1 MTDHKPEPWFWEAA
15 SEHCPHGPEPEDD
28 TTDAWDEWH
37 ERHTGSPQDVRICL
51 DAPMG
56 DHCPE
61 CSDDHNDAVPWSACP
76 HNTAA
81 AAAAGESGST
91 R

>member
-1 MTDHKPEPWFWEAA
+1 MTDHKPEPWFWEAG

-28 TTDAWDEWH
+28 TSPEWDEWSD
-37 ERHTGSPQDVRICL
+37 RHTGSPQDVVICL

-61 CSDDHNDAVPWSACP
+61 CSYDHNDPVPWSACDEREV
-76 HNTAA
+76 TDQSAT
-81 AAAAGESGST
+81 EET

>member
-1 MTDHKPEPWFWEAA
+1 MSTASDHKPEPWFWEAG
-15 SEHCPHGPEPEDD
+15 SDQCPHGAEPEDD
-28 TTDAWDEWH
+28 TTDEWNTWY

-56 DHCPE
+56 DMCPE
-61 CSDDHNDAVPWSACP
+61 CSNDHGAPVPWSACDERP
-76 HNTAA
+76 AIA
-81 AAAAGESGST
+81 EEAT